1 MKTQQD
7 DTVDE
12 MELRVA
18 GGSPSSKVAGALIK
32 FIQEGKN
39 VSLISMGA
47 GAVNQAIKAVAIARG
62 MGASYGWDLKIIP
75 CFADEMADGIKKTA
89 IRLIVVKR

>member
-1 MKTQQD
+1 MKTQHD

-18 GGSPSSKVAGALIK
+18 GGSQASKVAGAVIK
-32 FIQEGKN
+32 YIQEGKT

-47 GAVNQAIKAVAIARG
+47 GAVNQSVKAVAIARG
-62 MGASYGWDLKIIP
+62 MGASYGWDLKVIP
-75 CFADEMADGIKKTA
+75 CFADELADGIKKTA